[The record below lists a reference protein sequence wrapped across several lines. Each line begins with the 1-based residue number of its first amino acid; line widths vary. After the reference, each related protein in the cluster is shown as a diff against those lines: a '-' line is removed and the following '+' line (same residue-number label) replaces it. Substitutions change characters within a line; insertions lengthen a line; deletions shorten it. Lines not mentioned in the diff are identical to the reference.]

1 MWEFDRSRRAMNYHL
16 VISEVVIQCVFPHE
30 HGFHDWRELFGL
42 EKLAIDIDKKM
53 QFRFS

>member
-1 MWEFDRSRRAMNYHL
+1 MNYHL
-16 VISEVVIQCVFPHE
+16 VISEVVIQCVFSHE

-42 EKLAIDIDKKM
+42 EKLAIDVDKKM